1 MTHDIIISNKSQII
15 KALFNSVAN
24 RQPPRSTSW
33 RCDNHKILKRK
44 MSRIWYS
51 CIFFFFPPRFDVVH
65 ASFWKKKKFCSS
77 RHFTMSS
84 SLSLLVSPSS
94 AICGYSTS
102 SSLLSVLSSEPCC
115 HQGPNWIISTGLV
128 RPFWGKLPPLVENSN
143 SKGISYEQQGYQTW
157 TSNDPRTF
165 R

>member
-24 RQPPRSTSW
+24 RQPQLHEDVTITRFW
-33 RCDNHKILKRK
+33 KEKCQEYGILA
-44 MSRIWYS
+44 
-51 CIFFFFPPRFDVVH
+51 FFFPTKIWCSTCQFL
-65 ASFWKKKKFCSS
+65 KKKKFCSS

-84 SLSLLVSPSS
+84 SLSLLVSPSC

-102 SSLLSVLSSEPCC
+102 SSRLSVLSSEPFC
-115 HQGPNWIISTGLV
+115 HQGPNRMISTGLE